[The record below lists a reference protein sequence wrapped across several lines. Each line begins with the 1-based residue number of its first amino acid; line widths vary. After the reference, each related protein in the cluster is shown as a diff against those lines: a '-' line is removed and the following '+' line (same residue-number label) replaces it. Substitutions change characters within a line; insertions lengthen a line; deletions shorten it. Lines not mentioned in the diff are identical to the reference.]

1 MSHVLQVLSEGWSSF
16 TGMSKEV
23 FNRVVPAIRHPET
36 GKIYT
41 SPRGE
46 DHNDIIAKHEELKSL
61 GDLLSSRK
69 IKSEKWN
76 FNRDSGYY
84 DPHTKEFHQRQFD
97 ATELMTPHQRFRKY
111 GSESLVERWIDQPV
125 TSVTDDGPA
134 SSLNANQS
142 PQEMAKL
149 MLANN
154 QDKDKP
160 TILRYMQYLLNH
172 STYKMSPEFRGKVR
186 SAIRII
192 AK

>member
-1 MSHVLQVLSEGWSSF
+1 LLCESATSRYSRRKISTDYELSGLGAHIATGRLGRTTAQSYGKHVYNVQATGRFYPMSH
-16 TGMSKEV
+16 
-23 FNRVVPAIRHPET
+23 
-36 GKIYT
+36 
-41 SPRGE
+41 
-46 DHNDIIAKHEELKSL
+46 EEYRSL
-61 GDLLSSRK
+61 GSANAFKQLRNRLSDEGYHGVRYPDDSDIAVWDQKAIK
-69 IKSEKWN
+69 IIGHS
-76 FNRDSGYY
+76 
-84 DPHTKEFHQRQFD
+84 TKE
-97 ATELMTPHQRFRKY
+97 
-111 GSESLVERWIDQPV
+111 SISERWIDQPV

-186 SAIRII
+186 SAMRII
-192 AK
+192 AG

>member
-36 GKIYT
+36 GKIYK

-46 DHNDIIAKHEELKSL
+46 DHNDITAKHEELKSL

-84 DPHTKEFHQRQFD
+84 DPHAKEFHPRQFD

-111 GSESLVERWIDQPV
+111 GSESVVE
-125 TSVTDDGPA
+125 SGEGE
-134 SSLNANQS
+134 SLEKHVDINHP
-142 PQEMAKL
+142 PQEGS
-149 MLANN
+149 
-154 QDKDKP
+154 
-160 TILRYMQYLLNH
+160 R
-172 STYKMSPEFRGKVR
+172 MSP
-186 SAIRII
+186 SASLIWHRED
-192 AK
+192 KQQ